1 MRTEDRP
8 ASGRSGL
15 VAALCA
21 AFALALADRA
31 EAYID
36 PGVGSYAFQ
45 MLLALF
51 FSVAFAVK
59 AYWGKLKLF
68 IARLLSRSGQG
79 GDDTR

>member
-1 MRTEDRP
+1 MGTDERP
-8 ASGRSGL
+8 ASGRLGL

-21 AFALALADRA
+21 VFALALADRA

-45 MLLALF
+45 MLVALF

-59 AYWGKLKLF
+59 AYWSKLKVL
-68 IARLLSRSGQG
+68 IARLLSRSGRG
-79 GDDTR
+79 GDDGR